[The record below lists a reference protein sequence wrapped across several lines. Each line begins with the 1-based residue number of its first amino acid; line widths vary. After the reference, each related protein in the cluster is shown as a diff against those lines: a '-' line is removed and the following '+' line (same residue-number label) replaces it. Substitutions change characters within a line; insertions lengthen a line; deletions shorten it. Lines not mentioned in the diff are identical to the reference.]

1 MYNSFPFMV
10 FLLENMLILRVV
22 DETLETQFK
31 HKHMQPCHLP
41 LRAASRSRAIP
52 TAEITLHGPRRG
64 VFFGE
69 YESLLYIVEVSE

>member
-1 MYNSFPFMV
+1 MYNSHPFTV

-41 LRAASRSRAIP
+41 LRAAFRSRAIP
-52 TAEITLHGPRRG
+52 TAEITLRGPRRE
-64 VFFGE
+64 VFSGE